1 LSELFNRSRGDG
13 GTISSRSSSWCG
25 RFGNWSDS
33 SWCGRFGDWS
43 GSSGGWC
50 GFLFSSWGGG
60 LKK

>member
-13 GTISSRSSSWCG
+13 GTISSRGSSWCG
-25 RFGNWSDS
+25 RFGN
-33 SWCGRFGDWS
+33 WS